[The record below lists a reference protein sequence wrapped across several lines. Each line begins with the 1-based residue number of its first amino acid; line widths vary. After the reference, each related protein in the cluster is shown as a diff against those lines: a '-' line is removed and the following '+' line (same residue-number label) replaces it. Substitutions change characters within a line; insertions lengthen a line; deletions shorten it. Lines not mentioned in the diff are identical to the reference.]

1 MNKLGGLKCFMS
13 NKEMSA
19 EWRVAQVASTLAIE
33 NMYMS
38 KQFRGELLLVAQ
50 GKKAS
55 KELIDELNA
64 KYKQKG

>member
-1 MNKLGGLKCFMS
+1 MS

>member
-1 MNKLGGLKCFMS
+1 MGKI
-13 NKEMSA
+13 EMSA
-19 EWRVAQVASTLAIE
+19 EWRVAQVATTLAIE

-38 KQFRGELLLVAQ
+38 KQFRDELILVAQ
-50 GKKAS
+50 GKKSS